1 MFPQKSSH
9 LLQSDYRKRKRPQE
23 ADDSPYLPPESPRK
37 RPRTAVARLSVEDT
51 PAQEAAEY
59 KDKLNLV
66 DYWRKEGTWPR
77 EYFEQGHD
85 MSQLLARKKSTSSLR
100 RKQSESTL
108 TSSTTRSDQ
117 KPREEKSTQYKN
129 PRYEI
134 LLETKGSYMRES
146 KQGITE
152 VSKSCY
158 QTLLNADQKVPEDS
172 LFRDDLFKAAC
183 EKVRRRNEAIV
194 IQDITRLIVPSAEN
208 LAIYGATHLDCLVE
222 SVNEGWDNSIPIT
235 KTRPQPDYLWDLDEM
250 HSRTNSC
257 KSFNLLLVKCG
268 AAALDIADRQ
278 NTHSGTIAVRAII
291 ELFKL
296 VKCEKEVNQ
305 EILAFSISHD
315 HTTVRIYGHY
325 AIIEGAKTT
334 FYRHPIRKFDFTEQD
349 GKEKWVAYKFMRNVY
364 DVWMPTHFERICSA
378 IDQIPPDVDFDV
390 SQSELQFS
398 QQSNTESLAAL
409 GNGTGNGDSQPSF
422 SYIASAAV
430 TPTTSFTEQ
439 AQGFK
444 RIRSN
449 W

>member
-1 MFPQKSSH
+1 M
-9 LLQSDYRKRKRPQE
+9 
-23 ADDSPYLPPESPRK
+23 
-37 RPRTAVARLSVEDT
+37 SVEDT

-152 VSKSCY
+152 ASKSCY
-158 QTLLNADQKVPEDS
+158 QNLLNADQKVPEDS

-235 KTRPQPDYLWDLDEM
+235 KTRPQPDYSVGFGRGAFADKQLQKLQPFIGDLMDTSYFMATYYMYFPFLTCE
-250 HSRTNSC
+250 
-257 KSFNLLLVKCG
+257 VKCG

-325 AIIEGAKTT
+325 AVIEGAKTT

-349 GKEKWVAYKFMRNVY
+349 GKEKWVAYKFMRNIY
-364 DVWMPTHFERICSA
+364 DIWMPTHFERICSA
-378 IDQIPPDVDFDV
+378 IDKIPPDVDFDV

-409 GNGTGNGDSQPSF
+409 GDGDGESQQSL
-422 SYIASAAV
+422 SYIDSAAV

-439 AQGFK
+439 MQGFK
-444 RIRSN
+444 RLRKN
-449 W
+449 R